1 MIQIIKFT
9 SSLKK
14 IQIKQKRSRRLRPK
28 TSMMFYTVR
37 QVCSSSLDL
46 MTASILGIFFQGA
59 NNTRIFKPLSRR
71 KAKKV
76 EEYWFHI
83 KREWLSKK
91 VNSAQVST
99 KEAHSQTSSEPQLH
113 ISHLSTSDL
122 STEATDDTVP
132 SSCIFCT
139 VLKGLQH
146 YSNSKVVSRCHHWSS
161 STGPSCLPNRWRQ
174 TWIVVR
180 SLLTRWKIAMETSIW
195 SS

>member
-1 MIQIIKFT
+1 MMQIIIFT

-14 IQIKQKRSRRLRPK
+14 IQQIKQKRSRRLRPK

-46 MTASILGIFFQGA
+46 MTASILRIFFQGA

-76 EEYWFHI
+76 EEYWFLI

-132 SSCIFCT
+132 SSCIFFT
-139 VLKGLQH
+139 LSKDSITATAKLSPGAIIEAVL
-146 YSNSKVVSRCHHWSS
+146 
-161 STGPSCLPNRWRQ
+161 PDLPAFPTDGDR
-174 TWIVVR
+174 
-180 SLLTRWKIAMETSIW
+180 LG
-195 SS
+195 